1 MCIQCKIM
9 ITFIDKPVY
18 YLIVDDSK
26 LNINVCVASYLCF
39 NSYCCNVT
47 RGGEEYNVPCKI
59 STQLDRRLHVAIQ
72 LAIVCFLVQSDQYQ
86 NASIYTPCNYAHIE
100 LSMYFNVR
108 HMAFIVCVIAPRN
121 IYICKNP
128 FIDGYIETTL
138 LFTQTK
144 QLYTYSQVCFF
155 RLQISGCQS
164 HSVI

>member
-47 RGGEEYNVPCKI
+47 RGGEEYNAPCKI
-59 STQLDRRLHVAIQ
+59 KVIGDFMQLYSQ
-72 LAIVCFLVQSDQYQ
+72 LLYAFLCSMINIRMLVYS
-86 NASIYTPCNYAHIE
+86 YAHIE
-100 LSMYFNVR
+100 LSIYFNVR
-108 HMAFIVCVIAPRN
+108 HMAFIACVIAPRN

-164 HSVI
+164 HSVT